1 MMPFLVFN
9 NISIRFIINIYNL
22 YKVYTVLLVY
32 EKKKK
37 KKIGGWNALI
47 MDFLSQCGIRLYSY
61 LVFRGHTPY
70 SLAS

>member
-1 MMPFLVFN
+1 MPFLVFN
-9 NISIRFIINIYNL
+9 NISIRRIINIIYIR
-22 YKVYTVLLVY
+22 YTQYCLSM
-32 EKKKK
+32 

-47 MDFLSQCGIRLYSY
+47 MDFRSQCGTRLYSY